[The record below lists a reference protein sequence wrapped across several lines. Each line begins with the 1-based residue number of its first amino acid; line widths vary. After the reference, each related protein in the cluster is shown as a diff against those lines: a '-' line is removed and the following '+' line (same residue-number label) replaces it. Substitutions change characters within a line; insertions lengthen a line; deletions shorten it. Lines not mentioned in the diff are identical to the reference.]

1 MSATSQPAAKEVIRL
16 DHVSKSFG
24 ENGHGNKV
32 IDDLSLAVSEGEAF
46 ALLGKS
52 GTGKSVTLKL
62 IIGLLEPDSGEI
74 DLAGNKITGA
84 SHGKLLEVRKQVGFL
99 FQDAAL
105 FDSLTLKEN
114 LAFPV
119 RRHTDKKESEI
130 EEIVKQKLSDV
141 GLGDDLEKK
150 PGDLSGGMR
159 KRAGL
164 ARALVLDPKI
174 VLVDEP
180 SSGLDRITAVEI
192 YELLENLKTQGKTLV
207 IVTHDASGARK
218 FVDRLA
224 VIDRGKL
231 LASGAPEELDRNGNE
246 LVRTLASG
254 RET

>member
-1 MSATSQPAAKEVIRL
+1 MSNAPKPAAKEAIRL
-16 DHVSKSFG
+16 EHVSKSFG
-24 ENGHGNKV
+24 ENGNAKKV
-32 IDDLSLAVSEGEAF
+32 IDDLSLTVNEGAVF

-62 IIGLLEPDSGEI
+62 IIGLLEPDAGEI
-74 DLAGNKITGA
+74 DLAGTKITGA
-84 SHGKLLEVRKQVGFL
+84 TRDELLEVRKQVGFL

-130 EEIVKQKLSDV
+130 GQIVKQKLSEV
-141 GLGDDLEKK
+141 GLGNDLEKK
-150 PGDLSGGMR
+150 PSDLSGGMR

-180 SSGLDRITAVEI
+180 SSGLDRITAGEI
-192 YELLENLKTQGKTLV
+192 YELLEGLKQQGKTLV
-207 IVTHDASGARK
+207 IVTHDASGVRK
-218 FVDRLA
+218 FADRLA
-224 VIDRGKL
+224 VLDQGKL
-231 LASGAPEELDRNGNE
+231 LAS
-246 LVRTLASG
+246 
-254 RET
+254 

>member
-1 MSATSQPAAKEVIRL
+1 MSTASQPAAKQVIRL
-16 DHVSKSFG
+16 EHVSKSFG
-24 ENGHGNKV
+24 GNGSSKKV
-32 IDDLSLAVSEGEAF
+32 IDDLSLAINEGEAF

-62 IIGLLEPDSGEI
+62 IIGLLEPDSGDI
-74 DLAGNKITGA
+74 QLSGKKITGA
-84 SHGKLLEVRKQVGFL
+84 RHEELLECRKQVGFL

-130 EEIVKQKLSDV
+130 EQIAKQRLTDV
-141 GLGDDLEKK
+141 GLGNDLDKK
-150 PGDLSGGMR
+150 PSDLSGGMR

-180 SSGLDRITAVEI
+180 SSGLDRITANEI
-192 YELLENLKTQGKTLV
+192 YELLEKLKQQRKTLL
-207 IVTHDASGARK
+207 IVTHDATGVRK
-218 FVDRLA
+218 FADRLA
-224 VIDRGKL
+224 VIDQGKL
-231 LASGAPEELDRNGNE
+231 LASGPSAEMDKSDNE

-254 RET
+254 KET